1 MALRKPKVK
10 SRAPGCPPAELT
22 FAGDFVWSE
31 QDEAVGQW
39 HKSQYLTR
47 PGATLLSSRRMEA
60 LSIWLKEFSRSAV
73 TRQRSSSAEC
83 ICGCVSEFHPPA
95 KRRCL
100 PSFFQHCDRG
110 IGDPGDD
117 VEGSH
122 ELVTVLKDETFFEA
136 SRGCRQSKKHFP
148 VLGKNVEPLLV
159 NAGCLTS
166 NSNRTLKMKNLPIH
180 RLNIALP
187 CG

>member
-1 MALRKPKVK
+1 MAQVAVPHQARRDPPDLTQNGGSVDLVEGVLKVRGHEAAVFVSRVYLRV
-10 SRAPGCPPAELT
+10 RL
-22 FAGDFVWSE
+22 
-31 QDEAVGQW
+31 
-39 HKSQYLTR
+39 R
-47 PGATLLSSRRMEA
+47 
-60 LSIWLKEFSRSAV
+60 
-73 TRQRSSSAEC
+73 
-83 ICGCVSEFHPPA
+83 VSPTA

-187 CG
+187 CGQYRLLFLLLLLFVLLLLL